1 MLYEFPIISKED
13 GSFANVTLDN
23 FANLTYD
30 TSNKTAL
37 KINKNLETKLKKS
50 WIEYLILIWVFAYFC
65 QLIREVFLIELFYI
79 TQNSSPS

>member
-13 GSFANVTLDN
+13 GSFANVTLD
-23 FANLTYD
+23 NLTYD

-50 WIEYLILIWVFAYFC
+50 WIEYLILIWVFAYLC
-65 QLIREVFLIELFYI
+65 QLIREVF
-79 TQNSSPS
+79 